1 MHATVRAFLAIFVA
15 FLVTSCAS
23 IAPKEARFAIV
34 QLNDVYKIE
43 GLEGGMKGGLARVRT
58 LRKQLEADGTPV
70 LILHG
75 GDALYPSVMSKYL
88 EAKPMVD
95 VLNLLDG
102 DNELFD
108 PGLVLTFG
116 NHEFDNSSPDILL
129 ARMKESQFRWVS
141 TNVWSCSGET
151 CDGRLPSDLSVLT
164 EIGGRRVGI
173 FGLLYPMKRSYVESR
188 DVIETARQAV
198 RSLRLRRA
206 DVIIA
211 ITHQQMGDDVKLAEQ
226 VSEIDVVIGGHDHL
240 FMQERAN
247 DTWIT
252 KADADA
258 LSVVVH
264 DVVVS
269 PMGHVTVT
277 PRRVMLDASIP
288 KDETVNARVSEWLDR
303 LGEELGGNAVLG
315 FTKQLLEGV
324 EPAIRGRETALGN
337 LIADAMREQMG
348 ADVALINGGSIRIND
363 NIPPGPIT
371 NYDMEGIFY
380 YKNKVVAARLTGAQ
394 VLDVLRNAVSRADD
408 ADGRFAQVSGLTFT
422 YEPAGEGFTVSP
434 EDVRIGGRPLD
445 LSANYS
451 VAMSDFL
458 YTRGT
463 EDGFTLFAEAQRPPK
478 VFEEREADLRTVVE
492 KAIRTRGTVDVG
504 VEGRIRRE

>member
-1 MHATVRAFLAIFVA
+1 MHASARASFAIFVA
-15 FLVTSCAS
+15 FLVTSCTS
-23 IAPKEARFAIV
+23 IAPETRFAII

-43 GLEGGMKGGLARVRT
+43 GLESGTKGGLARVRT

-70 LILHG
+70 LILHA
-75 GDALYPSVMSKYL
+75 GDALYPSVMSKHL

-102 DNELFD
+102 DNQLFD

-116 NHEFDNSSPDILL
+116 NHEFDNSSPDVLL
-129 ARMKESQFRWVS
+129 ARIKDSQFRWVA
-141 TNVWSCSGET
+141 TNVWSCSGGK
-151 CDGRLPSDLSVLT
+151 CDERLPAHLSVLSH
-164 EIGGRRVGI
+164 IGGRRIGI
-173 FGLLYPMKRSYVESR
+173 FGLLYPMKRTYVESR
-188 DVIETARQAV
+188 DVIETAQRAV
-198 RSLRLRRA
+198 SSLRRRRA
-206 DVIIA
+206 SVIVA
-211 ITHQQMGDDVKLAEQ
+211 ITHQQMGDDIKLAEQ
-226 VSEIDVVIGGHDHL
+226 VPEIDVVIGGHDHL

-269 PMGHVTVT
+269 PRGRVTVT
-277 PRRVMLDASIP
+277 PRRVMLDTSIP
-288 KDETVNARVSEWLDR
+288 KDETVDARVAEWLDR
-303 LGEELGGNAVLG
+303 LGTKLGGIEVLG
-315 FTKQLLEGV
+315 VTEQLLEGV

-348 ADVALINGGSIRIND
+348 SDVAIINGGSIRIND

-380 YKNKVVAARLTGAQ
+380 YTNRIVAARLTGGE
-394 VLDVLRNAVSRADD
+394 LLELLRNAVSRADE
-408 ADGRFAQVSGLTFT
+408 ADGRFAQVSGIRFS
-422 YEPAGEGFTVSP
+422 YKPAGEGFTVFP
-434 EDVRIGGRPLD
+434 EDVSVGGRPLD
-445 LSANYS
+445 PAASYS

-458 YTRGT
+458 YTRGS
-463 EDGFTLFAEAQRPPK
+463 EDGFALFSDARRPQK
-478 VFEEREADLRTVVE
+478 VFVEREADLRTTVE
-492 KAIRTRGTVDVG
+492 AAIRRRKTVDVG